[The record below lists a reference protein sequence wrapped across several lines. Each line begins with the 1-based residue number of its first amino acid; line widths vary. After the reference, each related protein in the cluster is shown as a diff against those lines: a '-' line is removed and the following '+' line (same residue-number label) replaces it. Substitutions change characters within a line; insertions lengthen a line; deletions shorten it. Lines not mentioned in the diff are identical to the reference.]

1 MTSEEAKQIL
11 AVYRPELDAED
22 PHFAEALLQ
31 TQRDPALKDWLEKQA
46 ALYTVLRQ
54 RLKESAVPP
63 DLLQRILHT
72 QPVPTWQYRLL
83 PLAASILIL
92 AGVTT
97 FWLKRVPKESTFENY
112 RHSMA
117 RVISGKYRMSLETA
131 DFDRVRRFLANNQAP
146 ADYVLPSALQAE
158 RLLGCA
164 TLSWDGHPVSLLC
177 FRHRSGED
185 LWLFI
190 TDRGAVSRPLDTT
203 RFAGIGKINT
213 AGWTANGDIYLLAT
227 RGDPEVLRA
236 SLP

>member
-11 AVYRPELDAED
+11 AVYRAELDADD
-22 PHFAEALLQ
+22 PQFAEALLQ
-31 TQRDPALKDWLEKQA
+31 AQHDPALKEWLEKQA
-46 ALYTVLRQ
+46 TLYALLRQ

-63 DLLQRILHT
+63 DLAQRILRAR
-72 QPVPTWQYRLL
+72 PVRTWQYRAL

-92 AGVTT
+92 AGLAT
-97 FWLKRVPKESTFENY
+97 FWVKRVGSESTFENY
-112 RHSMA
+112 RQSMA
-117 RVISGKYRMSLETA
+117 HVISGKYRMSLETA

-146 ADYVLPSALQAE
+146 ADYVLPSALQTE
-158 RLLGCA
+158 HLLGCA

-203 RFAGIGKINT
+203 RFADVGKMNT
-213 AGWTANGDIYLLAT
+213 AGWIADGNIYLLAT
-227 RGDPEVLRA
+227 RGGPEVLRG
-236 SLP
+236 SVP

>member
-1 MTSEEAKQIL
+1 MTSEEAKLIL
-11 AVYRPELDAED
+11 ALYRPELDADD
-22 PHFAEALLQ
+22 PHFAEALREA
-31 TQRDPALKDWLEKQA
+31 QRDSALKDWLEKQA
-46 ALYTVLRQ
+46 ALYTVLRR
-54 RLKESAVPP
+54 RLTESPVPP
-63 DLLQRILHT
+63 DLLQQILPAP
-72 QPVPTWQYRLL
+72 PVRTWHSRVL

-92 AGVTT
+92 AGVAT
-97 FWLKRVPKESTFENY
+97 FWVKRVPKENTFESY

-146 ADYVLPSALQAE
+146 ADYVLPSALRAQ

-177 FRHRSGED
+177 FRHESGED

-190 TDRGAVSRPLDTT
+190 TDRGAVSRPVDTP
-203 RFAGIGKINT
+203 RFADIGKINT

-227 RGDPEVLRA
+227 RGNPEVLRG
-236 SLP
+236 SIP

>member
-1 MTSEEAKQIL
+1 MTSEEAKQTL

-22 PHFAEALLQ
+22 PQFAEALLQ
-31 TQRDPALKDWLEKQA
+31 AYRDPALKEWLEKQA

-63 DLLQRILHT
+63 DLLQRILRSR
-72 QPVPTWQYRLL
+72 PVRTWQYRAL

-92 AGVTT
+92 AGLAT
-97 FWLKRVPKESTFENY
+97 FWLKRVAKESTFENY
-112 RHSMA
+112 RQSMA

-146 ADYVLPSALQAE
+146 ADYVLPSALQTE

-177 FRHRSGED
+177 FRHRSGDD

-203 RFAGIGKINT
+203 RFGEVGKINT
-213 AGWTANGDIYLLAT
+213 AGWIADGNIYLLAT
-227 RGDPEVLRA
+227 RGDPDVLRG
-236 SLP
+236 SVP